1 MNMSAAEKQ
10 NIEKFIKCIS
20 EKNFAEG
27 NKYLKAV
34 VEEKLK
40 ARIANAAKKLS

>member
-1 MNMSAAEKQ
+1 MNASEKQ

-27 NKYLKAV
+27 NKYLKTV

-40 ARIANAAKKLS
+40 ARIANAVKKLS